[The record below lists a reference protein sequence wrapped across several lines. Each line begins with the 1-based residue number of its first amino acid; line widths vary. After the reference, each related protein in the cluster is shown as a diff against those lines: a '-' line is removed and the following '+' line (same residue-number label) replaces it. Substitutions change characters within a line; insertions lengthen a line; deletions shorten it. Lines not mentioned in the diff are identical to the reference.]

1 MDNTRTQ
8 TSEYFA
14 IYEAPH
20 DRYFKGEYDDGCL
33 IDVYFVSEAVR
44 ATHFNSIH
52 RANIII
58 DELNSRDPLLSLSV
72 VKVET
77 TSKISQVD

>member
-1 MDNTRTQ
+1 MENNQTQ

-33 IDVYFVSEAVR
+33 IDVYFVSEAVK

-52 RANIII
+52 RANGII
-58 DELNSRDPLLSLSV
+58 DELTSSDPLLSLSV

-77 TSKISQVD
+77 VSKISFID